1 MDRPSSTQA
10 DGLAFSVEPPTDNPK
25 DHHQRLSAKRK
36 KALVS
41 LLNEIANLK
50 EEDLDVEPTPATLNE
65 RIKDFTVMAD
75 DRLQNEGAALF
86 HQFEKRAHQVDE
98 QLLNFGNAVRPLGSS
113 VGLISSS
120 YTLRVRLQQI
130 LHLFRENA
138 SEAFPNKIQKEPV
151 APPKPAFFQRTKLR
165 DPTHQQPLARI
176 TSDLEEIPH
185 QFELLA
191 RDLINF
197 LHFLHDIPEF
207 TDEGLNSNALN
218 FEADLKYW
226 ASCLKEFE
234 GQFSCIAIKRYVNDL
249 TREMDA
255 HLEAI
260 RDSLISFV
268 KEGVP
273 MIKIAQVDAQ
283 NGLLILSTV
292 ATFFSGIA
300 ATTIQYIINEVNTQ
314 LQQVVVALWVTSI
327 IFGVGSAVNSQ
338 LSYQWRAAAYRSPRS
353 AVPAFTAG
361 LLCYAY
367 SSFQGNLVATCAT
380 VFTALTSLAP
390 LSLAVW
396 FGVER
401 LVFAKTGGS
410 KRPQEIMGEW
420 RERFLHGIGWIWV
433 VKASSAGFRIVAKKS
448 TEILARLPRHLAPRA
463 RRESIST
470 ESDAYDME
478 EYSAGLPTPNTSPKA
493 ERVRRFSGV
502 SGPEPI
508 RVPSPP
514 SLPQVSEIREIPSPP
529 VRERAPWSRP
539 GQDPAPPQDNS
550 QDPPPPPT
558 SPTPRMGLKDAVR
571 RVIYLERMKSDSSQN
586 SPPPPTSPTPKM
598 RFQDAVKKVTNL
610 ERIKPKPKSPTN
622 IGPGSHARRTFL
634 SSSDGYTDPNE
645 RYVLRTTRLAGL
657 IPKLKTL
664 KPTQELIE
672 HGGLVRHLQFSPDGE
687 WLATCSWDRTV
698 IIWKV
703 EATLTLHQVLAHP
716 GAGLLSQVAWSPD
729 GKYLLTRTFRHVKIW
744 VAETGVLKQTIPFKS
759 KIEAVTWMPT
769 GDSFTCVEGSVVHI
783 MDLQGKIKADH
794 SFERL
799 DIHDV
804 AFTHDEQRMLLV
816 ATLQSSRENLKPSK
830 SKAEKRIIVYHLE
843 NKKVECQVPVLENV
857 CSVTISSDTS
867 KDYLALISYKDTA
880 PPELWR
886 ISVVNIEDFQEA
898 ELQLLQT
905 YLPSASVGLAGPSYL
920 GQVRKYNLAARDRS

>member
-300 ATTIQYIINEVNTQ
+300 ATTI
-314 LQQVVVALWVTSI
+314 
-327 IFGVGSAVNSQ
+327 
-338 LSYQWRAAAYRSPRS
+338 
-353 AVPAFTAG
+353 
-361 LLCYAY
+361 
-367 SSFQGNLVATCAT
+367 QGNLVATCAT